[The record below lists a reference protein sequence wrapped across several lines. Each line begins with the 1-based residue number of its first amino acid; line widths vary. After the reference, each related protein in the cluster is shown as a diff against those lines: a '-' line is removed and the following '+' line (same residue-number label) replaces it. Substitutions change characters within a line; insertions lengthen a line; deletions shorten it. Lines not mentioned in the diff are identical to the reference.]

1 MDRSKRHR
9 LPHRDPVSGG
19 ELYVSELASEDTGI
33 TIRGRFEIPRYA
45 KLDDEQAK
53 FLETFLRCRGMI
65 NGVERELGI
74 SYPTAKT
81 RLDALLK
88 ALELQ
93 PLDAKPEKNGNE
105 KSTDRRRRILEQ
117 LEAGEISAEEAKQKL
132 GVLN

>member
-1 MDRSKRHR
+1 
-9 LPHRDPVSGG
+9 
-19 ELYVSELASEDTGI
+19 
-33 TIRGRFEIPRYA
+33 
-45 KLDDEQAK
+45 
-53 FLETFLRCRGMI
+53 MI

-74 SYPTAKT
+74 IYPTAKA

-88 ALELQ
+88 ALDLQ

-105 KSTDRRRRILEQ
+105 KSTERRRRILEQ